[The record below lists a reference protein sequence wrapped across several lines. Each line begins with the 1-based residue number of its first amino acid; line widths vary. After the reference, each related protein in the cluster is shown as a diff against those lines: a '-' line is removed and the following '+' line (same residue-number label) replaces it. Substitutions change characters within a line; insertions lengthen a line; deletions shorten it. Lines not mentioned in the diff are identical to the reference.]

1 MPDTPLPATG
11 QPYLTQAQIAAA
23 SPVAAPPS
31 DPMSFARERMR
42 STGQWHAL
50 QTLGRNHT
58 MGCVA
63 LEITQRCNLDCTL
76 CYLSESAEAV
86 HDLPLAEVFRRIDL
100 IHAHYGDD
108 TNVQVTGG
116 DPTLRNRLELIAI
129 VRRIAERGM
138 RPSLFTNG
146 IRATRDLLAE
156 LTEAGLVDVA
166 FHVDTTQNRRGFTDE
181 ASLNP
186 LRLDYIA
193 RTRGLG
199 LSVMFNTT
207 VHPGNFHEVPILAR
221 FFADRAAG
229 VRLASFQLAAE
240 TGRGAGPAGQPIA
253 PDTVAAALQTGT
265 GTPINFRG
273 LSVGHHA
280 CNRYTMMLA
289 AGGQVADLMRD
300 TILYADIMQAMEG
313 RTLDRRRPWHCV
325 ATVVLACCSR
335 GRLALRLIA
344 AFAGVLWQLRHGL
357 IASRFRIHKISFF
370 IHGFMG
376 ARCLEPDRIDSCS
389 FSVMTAQG
397 PISMCLHNAK
407 RDDFVLRP
415 SKGLDGRW
423 WNPLTGGFSDAEP
436 ARSPP
441 ALTRAM
447 HKGRT
452 KAWVS

>member
-1 MPDTPLPATG
+1 ML
-11 QPYLTQAQIAAA
+11 
-23 SPVAAPPS
+23 
-31 DPMSFARERMR
+31 
-42 STGQWHAL
+42 STGQWHSL

-76 CYLSESAEAV
+76 CYLSETAEAV
-86 HDLPLAEVFRRIDL
+86 HDLPLDEVFRRIDL
-100 IHAHYGDD
+100 IHAHYGND

-116 DPTLRNRLELIAI
+116 DPTLRTRAELVAI
-129 VRRIAERGM
+129 VRRVAERGM

-166 FHVDTTQNRRGFTDE
+166 FHVDTTQNRRGVTDE

-186 LRLDYIA
+186 LRLEYITRA
-193 RTRGLG
+193 RGLG

-207 VHPGNFHEVPILAR
+207 VHPGNFHEVPMLAR

-240 TGRGAGPAGQPIA
+240 TGRGVAPAGQPID
-253 PDTVAAALQTGT
+253 PDTVAAALQTGA
-265 GTPINFRG
+265 GAQINFRG
-273 LSVGHHA
+273 INIGHHA
-280 CNRYTMMLA
+280 CNRYTLMLA

-300 TILYADIMQAMEG
+300 SALYADIMQAMEG
-313 RTLDRRRPWHCV
+313 RTLDRRRPWQCV

-335 GRLALRLIA
+335 ARLMLRLIA
-344 AFAGVLWQLRHGL
+344 AAAGALWQLRRGL

-376 ARCLEPDRIDSCS
+376 ARCLEPDRIGSCS
-389 FSVMTAQG
+389 FFVMTAKG

-415 SKGLDGRW
+415 SRGADGRW
-423 WNPLTGGFSDAEP
+423 WNPLTGNFSDAEP
-436 ARSPP
+436 AASPVV
-441 ALTRAM
+441 LTRAM
-447 HKGRT
+447 RKGRT
-452 KAWVS
+452 KAGLS